1 LGLYSK
7 SAFWLGIAIAVGA
20 IISSFS
26 VKYILPY
33 LSEFVFRKIGYGAM
47 VLSGITLLISTSQ
60 QIMKHDKLSIDAGLN
75 EAAIRW
81 RQSSLDLEYFR

>member
-47 VLSGITLLISTSQ
+47 VLSGITLLELLHTDYQHFIFFITT
-60 QIMKHDKLSIDAGLN
+60 
-75 EAAIRW
+75 
-81 RQSSLDLEYFR
+81 